1 MRALVAAVIGASI
14 VALGACTGLPSMES
28 AVGELSLEVTSPSAG
43 AELDG
48 TEGMIEVKGTATSTS
63 RSEIL
68 SVWINGTEA
77 EVSEGEFSVIVS
89 AAPGVNHIAVEASDG
104 YLVATRELDVLY
116 AAQYM
121 PPVDDTASYEVP
133 NALELRL
140 GQLFF
145 DVRRHGSELDLAA
158 DPVVATDL
166 AAALELVLHHVDL
179 EALLP
184 DGLQFGSGDAL
195 LDVDIGT
202 VVPNAIVVD
211 ARIINTPAQ
220 ALELNI
226 DLLGVTL
233 PMNGD
238 FTFQNNTMTV
248 AGGITVD
255 MHATATLTLGV
266 DLDDTIAVDATAVSA
281 RVGPLVPA
289 FTGPDGDE
297 LNALITIGESDFRIV
312 VEGLISQQLIPT
324 FTDSIPPLLETLLGA
339 VGGILADTS
348 FELDAQLGGE
358 PVQVTLN
365 SYVSGLDVV
374 PGAAIGTDPGHVT
387 VRQHVSI
394 GAPGMPIHSDSRG
407 AAQVVLPVRPLA
419 PATGVGLAM
428 RLDFLNSLTHALW
441 NRGLLEGSA
450 MASGLAATVSAKL
463 PPVVRATPI
472 MSSCRIDGEACDIT
486 LQIGQLEVGLTDFGQ
501 VFGVNATAGAR
512 VIVEGDKISLK
523 LQEVPVLTVWEIS
536 NEGDQLL
543 SPDAVRDIIERVV
556 WPELFGALGEN
567 LSFALPALPDLS
579 TLGLDAYAPGL
590 ANAELELVVRPR
602 PEVESGYVT
611 IGADV
616 RLVTPPP

>member
-1 MRALVAAVIGASI
+1 MTPVCGCVPPVPVRRHPAGGGTAGK
-14 VALGACTGLPSMES
+14 
-28 AVGELSLEVTSPSAG
+28 AVGIAFCSTGKARAPPPADGPRTSG
-43 AELDG
+43 
-48 TEGMIEVKGTATSTS
+48 
-63 RSEIL
+63 
-68 SVWINGTEA
+68 
-77 EVSEGEFSVIVS
+77 
-89 AAPGVNHIAVEASDG
+89 
-104 YLVATRELDVLY
+104 
-116 AAQYM
+116 
-121 PPVDDTASYEVP
+121 VP
-133 NALELRL
+133 NAPGLRL

-145 DVRRHGSELDLAA
+145 DVRRHGSELDLST

-179 EALLP
+179 AALLP
-184 DGLQFGSGDAL
+184 DGLQFGSGDAM

-211 ARIINTPAQ
+211 ATIIDTPAK

-233 PMNGD
+233 PMTGQ
-238 FTFQNNTMTV
+238 FTFQNSTKV
-248 AGGITVD
+248 VQGGITVD

-266 DLDDTIAVDATAVSA
+266 DVDDTIAVEATAVTA

-297 LNALITIGESDFRIV
+297 LNALITIGESDFRAV
-312 VEGLISQQLIPT
+312 VEGLISQELIPT
-324 FTDSIPPLLETLLGA
+324 FTESIPPLLETLLGA
-339 VGGILADTS
+339 VGGVLADTS

-365 SYVSGLDVV
+365 SAVSGLDVV
-374 PGAAIGTDPGHVT
+374 PGAAIGADPGHVT

-394 GAPGMPIHSDSRG
+394 GAPGTPLHSDSRG

-419 PATGVGLAM
+419 PSSGVGLSM
-428 RLDFLNSLTHALW
+428 RLDFLNTLTHALW
-441 NRGLLEGSA
+441 NRGLLEGA
-450 MASGLAATVSAKL
+450 ATASGLAATVSAKL
-463 PPVVRATPI
+463 PPVIRATPV

-486 LQIGQLEVGLTDFGQ
+486 LQIGQLEVGLSDFGQ

-512 VIVEGDKISLK
+512 VIVNGNTISLK
-523 LQEVPVLTVWEIS
+523 LQEIPDLTVWEIS

-543 SPDAVRDIIERVV
+543 TPEAVRDIIERVV
-556 WPELFGALGEN
+556 WPELFGALGEK

-590 ANAELELVVRPR
+590 ANAELQLNVRPQA
-602 PEVESGYVT
+602 EVESGYVT
-611 IGADV
+611 VGADV